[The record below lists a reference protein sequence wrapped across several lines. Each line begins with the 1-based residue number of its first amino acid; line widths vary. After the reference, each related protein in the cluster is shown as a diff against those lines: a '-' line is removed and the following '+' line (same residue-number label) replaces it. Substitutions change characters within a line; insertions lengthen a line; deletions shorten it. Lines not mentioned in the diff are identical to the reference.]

1 METVRPQALQLSPS
15 MFIIKPQASTIHI
28 TLLIM
33 TRATNTI
40 RIIIHLQLHGQ
51 TLITTQDIQA
61 IPILGIGRAPIIQV
75 IGQVHIQITKVQTIL
90 HGQASL
96 TIGKVLIIQEIGLAH
111 SITIKAPTIQD
122 GQVNL
127 IIGRVHSTATN
138 HHGQVALTIISQA
151 KIGVVAIIIPQAI
164 TIPMVKPI
172 SFTTTTITP
181 LRSSSIMQSMIA
193 TLAA

>member
-15 MFIIKPQASTIHI
+15 MFIIKPQASTIHF
-28 TLLIM
+28 TLPIM

-51 TLITTQDIQA
+51 TLITIQDIQA

-75 IGQVHIQITKVQTIL
+75 IGQVHSQITKVHTIL

-96 TIGKVLIIQEIGLAH
+96 KIGKVLIIQEIGQAH
-111 SITIKAPTIQD
+111 STTIKAPTIQD

-127 IIGRVHSTATN
+127 IIGRAHSTTTN

-151 KIGVVAIIIPQAI
+151 KIGVVAIIIPRAI
-164 TIPMVKPI
+164 TIAMAKPI
-172 SFTTTTITP
+172 SITTTTITP
-181 LRSSSIMQSMIA
+181 LRSTFITQSMTA